1 MKRYLVLLLLL
12 VGAAF
17 AQEPDAVRR
26 VMVNTVSVGA
36 DGKFEA
42 DPDTAIIGFII
53 ATQEGSTQ
61 EAYDKAS
68 KAADQVRQAMKANG
82 IDPKAAEFSSYSL
95 QPMYDFRNAKRK
107 IVGYRVQSS
116 VTLKLKE
123 KDFAKSG
130 ALLQAFSAI
139 EQTDNQSLSYS
150 LENIDAAKQKAIE
163 DAFNKAKASALTVAK
178 AGGRQLGDLAYAAVD
193 TFEQPPVPLYDTR
206 MRTMA
211 NEGMV
216 AKAAPSE
223 GFTPNKITITA
234 HVNALFNLR

>member
-1 MKRYLVLLLLL
+1 MKRIVAVSLLLA
-12 VGAAF
+12 GFAF
-17 AQEPDAVRR
+17 AQDNAQR

-42 DPDTAIIGFII
+42 EPDTAVIGFTI
-53 ATQEGSTQ
+53 ATQEPSTQ

-68 KAADQVRQAMKANG
+68 KAGDQVRQALKANG
-82 IDPKAAEFSSYSL
+82 IDPKMAEFSSYTL
-95 QPMYDFRNAKRK
+95 QPMYDYRNAKRK

-116 VTLKLKE
+116 VSLKLKE

-130 ALLQAFSAI
+130 PLLQAFAAI

-163 DAFNKAKASALTVAK
+163 DAFNKARSSAQTVAK
-178 AGGRQLGDLAYAAVD
+178 AGGRQLGDLAYASVD
-193 TFEQPPVPLYDTR
+193 TFEQQPPVPMVA
-206 MRTMA
+206 MRA
-211 NEGMV
+211 GVAGNFE
-216 AKAAPSE
+216 AKAAPTE

-234 HVNALFNLR
+234 HVNALFNLK